1 MKVCE
6 VSKRAHDR
14 GYGTASEIVLE
25 NYRPKDGW
33 PFDIARYLNLKTTE
47 KGNNNVYDRVLFRQR
62 VKLTLNR

>member
-25 NYRPKDGW
+25 NYRPTHGW
-33 PFDIARYLNLKTTE
+33 PFDIARYLNLRTTE
-47 KGNNNVYDRVLFRQR
+47 KG
-62 VKLTLNR
+62 TLSTKQL